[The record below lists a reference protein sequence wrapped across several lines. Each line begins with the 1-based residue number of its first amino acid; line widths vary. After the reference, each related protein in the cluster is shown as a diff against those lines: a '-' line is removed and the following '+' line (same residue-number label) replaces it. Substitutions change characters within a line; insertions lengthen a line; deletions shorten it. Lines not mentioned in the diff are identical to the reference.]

1 MKSDIQIIGRTQHVS
16 FPRLGIRMIEAKIDT
31 GAFTGALHCH
41 HISLVT
47 IKGTKVLQFYLLDPG
62 HPEYSEKRIRFKKF
76 EIRKIK
82 NSFGETEERF
92 VIKTTIQIGDRRIKA
107 HFSLTDRG
115 SMKYPVLIGRRL
127 LKNRYWVDVS
137 CRQLLAATL

>member
-1 MKSDIQIIGRTQHVS
+1 MS

-47 IKGTKVLQFYLLDPG
+47 IRGTKVLQFYLLDPG

-137 CRQLLAATL
+137 CRQLIAATL